1 MQLLLIRHGQSAANV
16 AGILETRAP
25 GPGLT
30 ALGMAQAAALPDALA
45 KHKIEGIYASALMR
59 TQLTAVPLSGSHTLD
74 TTVLPGL
81 HEIGAGDFEG
91 TTDPVE
97 TAKYVATL
105 SAWLHGDLDRK
116 MPGGADGDAFL
127 DRFDDS
133 VAQIAAAHPDGM
145 AVAFSHGAAIR
156 VWTAL
161 RAKGTPSQAAA
172 AGELHNTAGVTLS
185 GDPTVGWK
193 ITGWSANALGGA
205 HLDGPKSKDITGH
218 HPL

>member
-1 MQLLLIRHGQSAANV
+1 MQLLLIRHGQSVANV

-30 ALGMAQAAALPDALA
+30 ALGMAQADALPAVLL
-45 KHKIEGIYASALMR
+45 KHKIDGVYASALMR
-59 TQLTAVPLSGSHTLD
+59 TQLTAVPLSGSRTLE

-91 TTDPVE
+91 TKDPVE
-97 TAKYVATL
+97 TGQYVATI
-105 SAWLHGDLDRK
+105 SAWLHGDLDRR
-116 MPGGADGDAFL
+116 MPGGADGNAFL
-127 DRFDDS
+127 ERFDDS
-133 VAQIAAAHPDGM
+133 VAKIAAAHPDGM

-156 VWTAL
+156 AWTAL
-161 RAKGTPSQAAA
+161 RATGTPSKAAA
-172 AGELHNTAGVTLS
+172 AGELHNTAGVTLV
-185 GDPTVGWK
+185 GDPDTGWK
-193 ITGWSANALGGA
+193 ITSWSANALGGA

>member
-1 MQLLLIRHGQSAANV
+1 MRLLLIRHGQSAANV
-16 AGILETRAP
+16 AGILETRTP

-30 ALGMAQAAALPDALA
+30 ALGMAQAAALPVALE
-45 KHKIEGIYASALMR
+45 KHKIDGVYASALVR
-59 TQLTAVPLSGSHTLD
+59 TQLTSVPLSGSLTLE

-81 HEIGAGDFEG
+81 HEIGAGEFEG
-91 TTDPVE
+91 TKDPAE
-97 TAKYVATL
+97 TAIYITTI

-116 MPGGADGDAFL
+116 MPGGADGNAFV

-156 VWTAL
+156 AWTAL
-161 RAKGTPSQAAA
+161 RAKGTPSLAAA
-172 AGELHNTAGVTLS
+172 AGELHNTAGVTLN
-185 GDPTVGWK
+185 GDPTVGWT
-193 ITGWSANALGGA
+193 ITGWTANALGGA
-205 HLDGPKSKDITGH
+205 HLDGPKSADITGH